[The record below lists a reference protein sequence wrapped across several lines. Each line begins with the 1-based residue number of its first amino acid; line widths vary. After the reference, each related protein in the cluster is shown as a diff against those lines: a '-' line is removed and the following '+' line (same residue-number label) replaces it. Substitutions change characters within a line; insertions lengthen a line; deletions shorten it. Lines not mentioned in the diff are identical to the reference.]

1 MSRPLPSAWAVVPW
15 DVGAM
20 DLGAVPLETW
30 LAEQGEEDVSDAP
43 TVRVRMAPVET
54 VPGAREH
61 GSMDWVDARLSE
73 GVAR

>member
-30 LAEQGEEDVSDAP
+30 LAEHVEDVSDAP

-54 VPGAREH
+54 VAREH
-61 GSMDWVDARLSE
+61 GSMDWVDAWLSE